1 MRPYPLLMVGMYA
14 FMLTLNA
21 FGVVLISRFP
31 QPTWL
36 WVLNGMVM
44 TSELVALVCCYQRAK
59 AE

>member
-36 WVLNGMVM
+36 WVLNAMVM